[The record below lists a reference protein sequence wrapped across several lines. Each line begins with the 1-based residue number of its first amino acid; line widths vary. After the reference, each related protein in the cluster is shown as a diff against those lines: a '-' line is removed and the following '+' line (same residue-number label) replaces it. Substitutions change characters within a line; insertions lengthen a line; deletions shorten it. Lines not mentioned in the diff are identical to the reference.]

1 MAPLQ
6 HAKVFER
13 LPIMKIISTVA
24 LQPAHRAAISS
35 AVAGAEIVDRQCHTQ
50 EEVRELIGGGGDVLL
65 TFRVPDDVADRAH
78 GIKWIQLLS
87 AGADHALTDALKAD
101 AIPIATASG
110 IHATPI
116 AEYTLAS
123 MLSYAHRF
131 HLTIRAQTNH
141 TWLKSGRFMANV
153 DEIRGLTLGIIGY
166 GSIGRETARLGRAF
180 GMKVLA
186 LKRDPA
192 IRTDTGWCPPG
203 LGDPAGTIP
212 ERFFG
217 PDEREEILRESDYVS
232 VTLPLTEHTRK
243 FIGARELAAMKPGA
257 YLVNIGR
264 GSVIDEHAMVEA
276 LKAGRIGGAG
286 LDVFEQEPLDASSP
300 LWELENVILTPHI
313 SGANRGYMDKACELF
328 IENLKRF
335 TTNRPLLNVVDPKLG
350 Y

>member
-1 MAPLQ
+1 
-6 HAKVFER
+6 
-13 LPIMKIISTVA
+13 MKIISTVA

-35 AVAGAEIVDRQCHTQ
+35 AVAGAEIVDRQCRTP
-50 EEVRELIGGGGDVLL
+50 EEISELVSAGCDVLL
-65 TFRVPDDVADRAH
+65 TFRMPNDVTDRAR
-78 GIKWIQLLS
+78 GLKWIQLLS
-87 AGADHALTDALKAD
+87 AGADHALAGPLKAST
-101 AIPIATASG
+101 IPVTTASG

-123 MLSYAHRF
+123 MLSYAHRI
-131 HLTIRAQTNH
+131 HLAIRAQVRH
-141 TWLKSGRFMANV
+141 EWMRSGRFMASV

-166 GSIGRETARLGRAF
+166 GSIGRETARLGQAF

-192 IRTDTGWCPPG
+192 VRTDPGWCRAG
-203 LGDPAGTIP
+203 LGDPAGRIP

-217 PDEREEILRESDYVS
+217 PGQREEILRESDYVS
-232 VTLPLTEHTRK
+232 VTLPLTEYTRK
-243 FIGARELAAMKPGA
+243 FIGVREFSAMKPSA

-264 GSVIDEHAMVEA
+264 GEVIDEHAMADA
-276 LKAGRIGGAG
+276 LTTGRIGGAG
-286 LDVFEQEPLDASSP
+286 LDVFEHEPLHASSP

-328 IENLKRF
+328 TENLKRF
-335 TTNRPLLNVVDPKLG
+335 ASNRPLLNVVDPKLG